1 MERTIVIHGDADPDS
16 TEMFIM
22 SLLGCMVVCIY
33 CCCYWM
39 FFFYCLEIWVLMLS
53 SVRNERS
60 RNSHRR
66 SMGKATDDNEQLH
79 GVRMDN
85 IKVWHFGDDS
95 HMNLVK
101 SNDYNEDG
109 SPISKTKIHE
119 SNTKTAQY
127 NTNGTKPKVDTCSST
142 ILDQPA
148 VHEPTRNTPNNDL
161 PNTEVLK
168 EPKAENLEI
177 IVNTEHLTYKDNL
190 ELVNFVNSSLEQVN
204 ARRRRRRLVPKYRY
218 HGYPNVWT
226 NETSSGQERSLA
238 DSLSGLRGM
247 VVLSNITAV
256 VSRNISALN

>member
-1 MERTIVIHGDADPDS
+1 MELNSPEAIIIYIVFGA
-16 TEMFIM
+16 
-22 SLLGCMVVCIY
+22 Y
-33 CCCYWM
+33 CCCYYWSLITISLGIY
-39 FFFYCLEIWVLMLS
+39 F
-53 SVRNERS
+53 
-60 RNSHRR
+60 
-66 SMGKATDDNEQLH
+66 TDDYMKRNNLTTDQVIKKRILRKPTSDNQKLH

-85 IKVWHFGDDS
+85 IKVWHVGDDS

-119 SNTKTAQY
+119 NNTKTAQY
-127 NTNGTKPKVDTCSST
+127 NTNSTKPKVDTYSST